1 MSIFLYIKNKALHLY
16 NKVKQVKPIDNDNG
30 NGGWKKTNSVQAQ
43 RKFVGKT
50 ERTGRNG
57 RTEPQ

>member
-30 NGGWKKTNSVQAQ
+30 NGDGKKTNSVQAQ
-43 RKFVGKT
+43 RIAASVIMW
-50 ERTGRNG
+50 NVS
-57 RTEPQ
+57 

>member
-30 NGGWKKTNSVQAQ
+30 NGDGKKNKQRSGSTQICWKD
-43 RKFVGKT
+43 
-50 ERTGRNG
+50 
-57 RTEPQ
+57 

>member
-30 NGGWKKTNSVQAQ
+30 NGDGKKTNSVQAQ

-50 ERTGRNG
+50 ERTGETG
-57 RTEPQ
+57 ESQPQ

>member
-30 NGGWKKTNSVQAQ
+30 NGDGKKTNSVQAQ

-50 ERTGRNG
+50 ERTWMF
-57 RTEPQ
+57 P

>member
-30 NGGWKKTNSVQAQ
+30 NGDEKKNKQRSGSTQICWKD
-43 RKFVGKT
+43 
-50 ERTGRNG
+50 
-57 RTEPQ
+57 

>member
-30 NGGWKKTNSVQAQ
+30 NGRIAASVIMWN
-43 RKFVGKT
+43 VS
-50 ERTGRNG
+50 
-57 RTEPQ
+57 